1 MFKKYSIVLQYEEN
15 FISIF
20 IIKYTGIRYKSIDF
34 VVRKKGKRYNVD
46 KEYEQYMDEFNI
58 RRLIRNGVEI
68 HSEFTDYNKNQVD
81 LEFVPKSI

>member
-1 MFKKYSIVLQYEEN
+1 MFKKYWIMLKYDEK

-20 IIKYTGIRYKSIDF
+20 IIKYTGIRYKNINF

-58 RRLIRNGVEI
+58 RKLIRDGVEI